1 MFLWIAATVIAFF
14 VKGLCGFANT
24 MVFTSM
30 LSFATNNID
39 ISPIDLMLSYFT
51 NSAIVVR
58 ERKRVEWRIVL
69 PLAGLMFLGLIPG
82 LFFLKNTD
90 AKIVKIGFGVIIVY
104 LGLNMLWR
112 DLHPNQT
119 HKDSKIGII
128 IIGVLAGVMSGMYGI
143 GALLSAYLTRMSK
156 DTRSFKAN
164 ICTVFLIEDTLRVVM
179 YAVTGIITLAAL
191 KRTLMLTPF
200 MALGL
205 FIGIKSANVLN
216 ERTARKIVII
226 MLIISGAA
234 LIANN
239 L

>member
-104 LGLNMLWR
+104 LGFNMLWR